1 MSKKAKRSISTFAI
15 LLAVLLLVSVATW
28 IAAGSTYTDADGNTA
43 EVVGATSSDI
53 FMAPVNG
60 FADAADVITFVF
72 CLGAFLAI
80 VTGTGALETGI
91 QSLVRKLHGKELV
104 LIWVL
109 MFVFSV
115 GGTTYGMGEETVG
128 FYILL
133 AATMMAAGFD
143 PVVGAATVLLGAGT
157 GVLGSTI
164 NPFATGAAVSAAADV
179 GVEVNMGI
187 TYVIAIILW
196 LVAYVIS
203 ALFVTSY
210 AKKVRANKG
219 SILTAEQLSECKLAY
234 GGKDDIG
241 DVKLTG
247 RQKAVLWLFALSFI
261 VMILGFI
268 PWGSLGEGAYSFFA
282 PISSWLTGAGFGDW
296 WFYDAATWFLLMGII
311 IGIVGLEDKG
321 QLIKLIIAGFGDMV
335 GVNLVIAMARA
346 TTVIMST
353 TGLGTWIV
361 EASVTAL
368 SQSGVSAGVFGML
381 DYVLHVG
388 LSFLVP
394 SSSGLASLSS
404 PIVSPIVAGM
414 GWSVETAVMINV
426 AANGLV
432 NLFTPTC
439 GFIMGGLA
447 LARVPYETWVKWAWK
462 LLVTLFEMTYRY
474 IGVLLEE
481 TSSMYTAYQLRHQKA
496 KGLELRHM
504 GSFVGSLLL
513 RTFDRAG
520 RIYSAMKC
528 RGYGRNTGG
537 AMARPWA
544 AKDWAYTLTVSGL
557 CVLCR
562 VFDVVTLAGSWIGG
576 LLP

>member
-15 LLAVLLLVSVATW
+15 LLAVLLLVSIATW

-43 EVVGATSSDI
+43 EVVGAASSDI

-80 VTGTGALETGI
+80 VNGTGALETGI
-91 QSLVRKLHGKELV
+91 QSLVRRLHGKELV

-109 MFVFSV
+109 MFVFSI

-179 GVEVNMGI
+179 GVAVDMGT
-187 TYVIAIILW
+187 TYVIAVILW
-196 LVAYVIS
+196 LTSYVIS

-210 AKKVRANKG
+210 AKKVRTAKG
-219 SILTAEQLSECKLAY
+219 SILTPEQLGECRLAY
-234 GGKDDIG
+234 GGKENIG
-241 DVKLTG
+241 DVRLTG
-247 RQKAVLWLFALSFI
+247 RQKAVLWLFGLSFI

-282 PISSWLTGAGFGDW
+282 PISSWLTGAGFGD
-296 WFYDAATWFLLMGII
+296 
-311 IGIVGLEDKG
+311 
-321 QLIKLIIAGFGDMV
+321 MV

-346 TTVIMST
+346 ATVIMST

-368 SQSGVSAGVFGML
+368 SQSGVAAGVFGML
-381 DYVLHVG
+381 DYILHVG

-414 GWSVETAVMINV
+414 GWSVETSIMINV

-432 NLFTPTC
+432 NLMTPTC

-447 LARVPYETWVKWAWK
+447 LARVPYETWIKWAWK
-462 LLVTLFEMTYRY
+462 LLVTLFV
-474 IGVLLEE
+474 IVGVIL
-481 TSSMYTAYQLRHQKA
+481 T
-496 KGLELRHM
+496 
-504 GSFVGSLLL
+504 
-513 RTFDRAG
+513 
-520 RIYSAMKC
+520 I
-528 RGYGRNTGG
+528 
-537 AMARPWA
+537 AMA
-544 AKDWAYTLTVSGL
+544 
-557 CVLCR
+557 VL
-562 VFDVVTLAGSWIGG
+562 S
-576 LLP
+576 

>member
-15 LLAVLLLVSVATW
+15 LLAVLLLVSIATW

-43 EVVGATSSDI
+43 EVTGASSSDI

-60 FADAADVITFVF
+60 FADAADVMTFIF

-80 VTGTGALETGI
+80 VNGTGALETGI
-91 QSLVRKLHGKELV
+91 QSLVRRLHGKEIA

-164 NPFATGAAVSAAADV
+164 NPFATGAAVSAAANV
-179 GVEVNMGI
+179 GVAVNMGT
-187 TYVIAIILW
+187 TYVIGIVLW
-196 LVAYVIS
+196 LVSYVIS
-203 ALFVTSY
+203 ALFVSSY
-210 AKKVRANKG
+210 AKKLRANKG
-219 SILTAEQLSECKLAY
+219 SILTAGQLQECRLAY
-234 GGKDDIG
+234 GGRDDIG
-241 DVKLTG
+241 EVRLTG
-247 RQKAVLWLFALSFI
+247 RQKAVLWLFALSFA
-261 VMILGFI
+261 VMILGFV
-268 PWGSLGEGAYSFFA
+268 PWGEFVDYEPVGAYGFFGKYTA
-282 PISSWLTGAGFGDW
+282 WLTGAGFGDW
-296 WFYDAATWFLLMGII
+296 WFYNAATWFLLMGIV
-311 IGIVGLEDKG
+311 IGVVGLEDKN
-321 QLIKLIIAGFGDMV
+321 QLMKHIISGFGDMV

-346 TTVIMST
+346 ATVIMNT

-368 SQSGVSAGVFGML
+368 SRSGVSAGVFGML
-381 DYVLHVG
+381 DYILHVG

-394 SSSGLASLSS
+394 SSSGLAGLSS

-414 GWSVETAVMINV
+414 GWSVETSIMINV
-426 AANGLV
+426 AANGFV

-447 LARVPYETWVKWAWK
+447 LARIPYETWLKWAWK
-462 LLVTLFEMTYRY
+462 LLAVLFVTA
-474 IGVLLEE
+474 GVIL
-481 TSSMYTAYQLRHQKA
+481 TA
-496 KGLELRHM
+496 
-504 GSFVGSLLL
+504 
-513 RTFDRAG
+513 
-520 RIYSAMKC
+520 
-528 RGYGRNTGG
+528 
-537 AMARPWA
+537 AMAI
-544 AKDWAYTLTVSGL
+544 LS
-557 CVLCR
+557 
-562 VFDVVTLAGSWIGG
+562 
-576 LLP
+576 